1 MAFKLS
7 KKIGIKINA
16 MQSIV
21 SNQKQSH
28 QTRND
33 RVWAYTTM
41 AAIFALLFIWVVPNT
56 IALRHVLL
64 AIAFLSSLMVMK
76 ANAELF
82 IRVKAAITPL
92 VVLSLLFVWVGI
104 HYVFFSL
111 NPELE
116 LKEITSLWVRTA
128 LGFVAAIGLGIS
140 LRKYPELIKFF
151 YLGVFLTPILNVGS
165 YFYASYLKGAF
176 LPPGA
181 IIFFLFAKIETAY
194 FGALAGAVAVGNL
207 IQLLTNKTQK
217 NNKKY
222 IFLFSA
228 GLVLVMASSILSST
242 KNGVAIQVFLCL
254 FLAVALIGSYIA
266 SSQFFNVKNLT
277 VIGSI
282 LLTVGFAAHFHEK
295 TTSAGWKTIFADVA
309 VAIDIDQH
317 TQWQKDMA
325 LVTAPVNSLDREVV
339 MNTYARAAWAAVGV
353 RLISQYPFGYGSINQ
368 SFVGLQAVANV
379 KTIYSGQVHSG
390 WIDFGLAFG
399 IPGLVIVFLA
409 LLSTIYLGL
418 RSRLQTN
425 LAPVVICITLIPFC
439 LIAEMSY
446 KQYFESLIFFISL
459 SSSMVA
465 FNFFPLEYDSKN
477 L

>member
-1 MAFKLS
+1 
-7 KKIGIKINA
+7 
-16 MQSIV
+16 MQSIAI
-21 SNQKQSH
+21 KQT
-28 QTRND
+28 QND

-41 AAIFALLFIWVVPNT
+41 AAVFALLFIWVVPNT

-64 AIAFLSSLMVMK
+64 AIAFLSSLMVIK

-82 IRVKAAITPL
+82 TRVKAAIFPL

-104 HYVFFSL
+104 HYFFFSL

-140 LRKYPELIKFF
+140 LRKYSELMKFF

-207 IQLLTNKTQK
+207 IQLLSNKTPK
-217 NNKKY
+217 GNKKY

-228 GLVLVMASSILSST
+228 GLVLVMVSSILFST
-242 KNGVAIQVFLCL
+242 KNGVAIQVFLYL
-254 FLAVALIGSYIA
+254 FLAVALVGSYVA
-266 SSQFFNVKNLT
+266 SRQFLNVKNLA
-277 VIGSI
+277 VISLI
-282 LLTVGFAAHFHEK
+282 FLTLGFAAHFHKK
-295 TTSAGWKTIFADVA
+295 TAPAGWDSIFADVA

-317 TQWQKDMA
+317 TQWQKREGSVA
-325 LVTAPVNSLDREVV
+325 VPLNHLGKPVA
-339 MNTYARAAWAAVGV
+339 MNTYYRAAYASAGI
-353 RLISQYPFGYGSINQ
+353 RLIGMYPLGYGSINQ
-368 SFVGLQAVANV
+368 SFVGMQKHAGIESEHL
-379 KTIYSGQVHSG
+379 GQIHSG

-399 IPGLVIVFLA
+399 IPGLVIVFLT

-425 LAPVVICITLIPFC
+425 LVPVVICITLIPFC
-439 LIAEMSY
+439 LIAETSY
-446 KQYFESLIFFISL
+446 KQYFESLIFFIALSASL
-459 SSSMVA
+459 VA
-465 FNFFPLEYDSKN
+465 FNVFSAARDSATSYRA
-477 L
+477 